1 MKERSKELSST
12 SREGDRH
19 CGLPTVR
26 ATPRDR
32 PELAELNSS
41 GGSSSRIRNWHVDSD
56 GRRLAAGPGY
66 RHGNACSGGALLF
79 CCTATTTNKGRPI
92 VGFEEAAT
100 EKKDHR
106 IERNAKKEK
115 SDCLD
120 GPEENVDSGS
130 PADSIKLKRRQ

>member
-1 MKERSKELSST
+1 M
-12 SREGDRH
+12 
-19 CGLPTVR
+19 R

-79 CCTATTTNKGRPI
+79 CCTVTTTNKGRPI
-92 VGFEEAAT
+92 VGFEETAT
-100 EKKDHR
+100 EKKEHR